1 MHAQRQIVESEELD
15 NAEFVIQE
23 LGEKVCLLPS
33 TDNPNLVPVAG
44 SETI

>member
-23 LGEKVCLLPS
+23 LGEKVDALNWYSRLGPCCCRF
-33 TDNPNLVPVAG
+33 
-44 SETI
+44 

>member
-23 LGEKVCLLPS
+23 LGEKVDVP
-33 TDNPNLVPVAG
+33 DIPDLVLVVAG

>member
-23 LGEKVCLLPS
+23 LGEKVDAPQLIF
-33 TDNPNLVPVAG
+33 PNLVLVAG